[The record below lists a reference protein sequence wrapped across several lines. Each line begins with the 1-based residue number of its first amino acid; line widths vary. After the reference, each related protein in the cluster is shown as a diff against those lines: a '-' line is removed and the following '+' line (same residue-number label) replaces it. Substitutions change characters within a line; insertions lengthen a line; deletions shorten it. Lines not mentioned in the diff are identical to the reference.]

1 MRAREGNA
9 TRRFPATAYFTAK
22 PNEGDMTMKTST
34 LISLGISAS
43 IAVFATGVAISAQ
56 DKYTLQVPNGS
67 PSPSSGERGLGGN
80 CD

>member
-1 MRAREGNA
+1 
-9 TRRFPATAYFTAK
+9 
-22 PNEGDMTMKTST
+22 MTMKTST

-56 DKYTLQVPNGS
+56 DKFTLQVPNGS